1 MCTFE
6 QFGGILGFV
15 LGLGRMKSVYFAIA
29 SLIFAAGPSGAA
41 EPFSINDAL
50 NQAVQ
55 TNPGVGEASA
65 NRRATESEL
74 RQTQSTLLPQV
85 RLEARYG
92 PEKFDQGSSV
102 VSGSALPVTVVG
114 SGPWRNGSQESVVV
128 RQILFDGF
136 ASIHDIW
143 RQSARVNAAAFRV
156 RERTELIA
164 LDAAEAYVD
173 VVRYLRLVALSEQ
186 NVATHEK
193 IFSNVNFRFS
203 GGRAGEGDL
212 EQARERVENARAAL
226 AEFRKSLDDA
236 RAKYRKVVGLEPFN
250 LRFPGPLGGMP
261 STRDEALAVA
271 VRFNPTILAAQADA
285 DAAKYAFRVTDGAFV
300 PTFSL
305 EGRATHSD
313 NTYPY
318 LGTTHDDY
326 SGKVVMSW
334 DIFRGGQDVWR
345 RSEMAERHTE
355 TTMRHARLQR
365 DALESI
371 DKAWSARTITAT
383 RVAALSRQLQADGKT
398 IAAFNKEYELG
409 QRSLIDLLN
418 AQNQHFNAAVSL
430 TSARG
435 VIVFADYQLL
445 AAMGTLLEY
454 LKAPPPVDA
463 APLDTLPLGVVP
475 YKLPTLRVTL
485 PQTRSEPLRVVD
497 AAEDT
502 SARPQAYAATE
513 PQDQDGFND
522 RWPRWTFAA
531 RMLGAPEWLA
541 QKKGSADGP
550 VLYGDNAGQ
559 RSMSYAAKGQGT
571 PHWAADGVSKR
582 PKIGLPHRG
591 LRPVARTGAF
601 RGAHPTRAL

>member
-1 MCTFE
+1 
-6 QFGGILGFV
+6 
-15 LGLGRMKSVYFAIA
+15 MKSAYLALA
-29 SLIFAAGPSGAA
+29 GLILATSAAGAA

-50 NQAVQ
+50 KQAAQ

-85 RLEARYG
+85 RVEARYG
-92 PEKFDQGSSV
+92 PEKFDQSRSV
-102 VSGSALPVTVVG
+102 ISGTALPVPVIG
-114 SGPWRNGSQESVVV
+114 SGDWRNGTQASVVV

-173 VVRYLRLVALSEQ
+173 VVRYLRLVGLAEQ
-186 NVATHEK
+186 NVANHEK
-193 IFSNVNFRFS
+193 IFSNVNSRFS

-212 EQARERVENARAAL
+212 EQARERVENARATL

-236 RAKYRKVVGLEPFN
+236 RAKYRKVVGIEPFN

-261 STRDEALAVA
+261 STKDEALAVA
-271 VRFNPTILAAQADA
+271 VRFNPTIQAAQADA
-285 DAAKYAFRVTDGAFV
+285 DAAKHAFRVTDGAFV
-300 PTFSL
+300 PNISL
-305 EGRATHSD
+305 EGRATHND

-318 LGTTHDDY
+318 LGVNHDNY

-345 RSEMAERHTE
+345 RSEMAERYTE

-371 DKAWSARTITAT
+371 DKAWAARTITAT
-383 RVAALSRQLQADGKT
+383 RVAALIRQLEADRKT

-418 AQNQHFNAAVSL
+418 AQNQFFNASVSL
-430 TSARG
+430 TSSRG

-445 AAMGTLLEY
+445 AAMGSLMEY

-463 APLDTLPLGVVP
+463 APLDIGPGGLVP
-475 YKLPTLRVTL
+475 YKFPTVRVTL
-485 PQTRSEPLRVVD
+485 PQTGSEPLRVSD
-497 AAEDT
+497 AAIAAPIRA
-502 SARPQAYAATE
+502 SAYAAVE
-513 PQDQDGFND
+513 PQDGFKE
-522 RWPRWTFAA
+522 RWPRSAVAA
-531 RMLGAPEWLA
+531 RMLGALEWFA
-541 QKKGSADGP
+541 QKNGP
-550 VLYGDNAGQ
+550 DQVVAHVDPT
-559 RSMSYAAKGQGT
+559 GQGT
-571 PHWAADGVSKR
+571 RSYASTEQGKPFW
-582 PKIGLPHRG
+582 L
-591 LRPVARTGAF
+591 LTAF
-601 RGAHPTRAL
+601 PSDQK